1 MNDYSRI
8 YYKTISIYYLKLS
21 TSKELY
27 LFFIYLYLHINKP
40 YMLWLHLLINCI
52 RLF

>member
-27 LFFIYLYLHINKP
+27 VGILTYNSLA
-40 YMLWLHLLINCI
+40 
-52 RLF
+52 R